1 MLREIDGTTIRSNGA
16 AQIVFTR
23 GALFYTNRFNDA
35 GKTTVPMVCITV
47 FFFWNVCGR
56 CSIGQHETKES
67 IWTLCYFFC
76 FCWHTHTQF
85 NTIHF
90 VLRIV
95 LCTHC
100 PPQHWTFRVS
110 VILVPVLSI
119 VFIVFPLL
127 SPYLKLIE
135 TDWTNICK
143 AWIPWPTKH
152 VEKHAWTSNR

>member
-35 GKTTVPMVCITV
+35 GKTTDGVHHCV
-47 FFFWNVCGR
+47 FFGMFVVDAQLGNMR
-56 CSIGQHETKES
+56 QRNQFEP
-67 IWTLCYFFC
+67 LCYFFC

-110 VILVPVLSI
+110 VIIVPVLSI

-152 VEKHAWTSNR
+152 VVKHAWTSNR